1 MIKIF
6 SRDEMIDYVMS
17 YGVSPDEY
25 YISIL
30 PTGGP
35 KGIPIFEN
43 NLPNVITLVFDDV
56 TKDCIKTQ
64 YPDGIGLRYAKAMT
78 ENQAD
83 LLVSFIRKVPNN
95 ATINI
100 HCVQGHSRS
109 MGIKRA
115 ILNEEPKGNKH
126 VYSLIKER
134 LHK

>member
-1 MIKIF
+1 MITIF
-6 SRDEMIDYVMS
+6 SRDEMIDHVALH
-17 YGVSPDEY
+17 GVLPHEY

-56 TKDCIKTQ
+56 VEDCIKTQ

-78 ENQAD
+78 EQQAD
-83 LLVSFIRKVPNN
+83 LLVDFIKKVPSHAN
-95 ATINI
+95 INI

-115 ILNEEPKGNKH
+115 IMNEEPKGNKH
-126 VYSLIKER
+126 VYWLVKER
-134 LHK
+134 LYK